1 MNNFKSLKLYQKA
14 LDLADRIYGITAKFP
29 RSEVFGLSSQMQR
42 AAVSVGSNIAEG
54 AARNSKQEF
63 YHFLGITNGSAAE
76 LHFQL
81 DLASRRNMISDSER
95 QEVQEMLTEIMKMS
109 SSLQKTLSSEMR
121 NFNRSTNSPSGGQ
134 INNSR
139 KNEPLL

>member
-1 MNNFKSLKLYQKA
+1 MNNFKSLKLYHKA
-14 LDLADRIYGITAKFP
+14 LDLADRIYGITATFP
-29 RSEVFGLSSQMQR
+29 RSEVFGLSAQMQR

-95 QEVQEMLTEIMKMS
+95 QEVQELLAEIMKMS

-121 NFNRSTNSPSGGQ
+121 NVNRSTNSPSG
-134 INNSR
+134 
-139 KNEPLL
+139 

>member
-1 MNNFKSLKLYQKA
+1 MNKFKSLKLYHRA
-14 LDLADRIYGITAKFP
+14 LDLADRIYGITATFP
-29 RSEVFGLSSQMQR
+29 RSEVFGLSAQMQR

-81 DLASRRNMISDSER
+81 DLASRRNMISDTEL
-95 QEVQEMLTEIMKMS
+95 QEVQELLSEIMKMS

-121 NFNRSTNSPSGGQ
+121 NVNRSTNSPSG
-134 INNSR
+134 
-139 KNEPLL
+139 

>member
-1 MNNFKSLKLYQKA
+1 MNNFKSLKLYHKA
-14 LDLADRIYGITAKFP
+14 LDLADRIYGITATFP
-29 RSEVFGLSSQMQR
+29 RSEVFGLSAQMQR

-81 DLASRRNMISDSER
+81 DLASRRNMISDTER
-95 QEVQEMLTEIMKMS
+95 QEVQELLAEIMKMS

-121 NFNRSTNSPSGGQ
+121 NVNRSTNSPSG
-134 INNSR
+134 
-139 KNEPLL
+139 

>member
-1 MNNFKSLKLYQKA
+1 MNNFKSLKLYHKA
-14 LDLADRIYGITAKFP
+14 LDLADRIYGITATFP

-81 DLASRRNMISDSER
+81 DLASRRKMLSDSER

-121 NFNRSTNSPSGGQ
+121 NVNRSTNSPSG
-134 INNSR
+134 
-139 KNEPLL
+139 

>member
-1 MNNFKSLKLYQKA
+1 MNNFKSLNLYHKA
-14 LDLADRIYGITAKFP
+14 LDLADKVYGITATFP
-29 RSEVFGLSSQMQR
+29 RSEIFGLTSQMQR

-81 DLASRRNMISDSER
+81 DLAFRRNMIGDKDLQEIQQLLSEI
-95 QEVQEMLTEIMKMS
+95 TKMS

-121 NFNRSTNSPSGGQ
+121 SNIRNTSSPSGAQ
-134 INNSR
+134 IDNSG
-139 KNEPLL
+139 KNEPIF

>member
-14 LDLADRIYGITAKFP
+14 LDLADRIYGITATFP

-81 DLASRRNMISDSER
+81 DLASRRSMISDSER

-134 INNSR
+134 TNNSR
-139 KNEPLL
+139 KNEPIL

>member
-1 MNNFKSLKLYQKA
+1 MNNFKSLKLYHKS
-14 LDLADRIYGITAKFP
+14 LDLADRIYGITATFP

-81 DLASRRNMISDSER
+81 DLASRRNMISDKEL
-95 QEVQEMLTEIMKMS
+95 QEVQELLTEIMKMS

-121 NFNRSTNSPSGGQ
+121 NFSRSTNTPSGGQ
-134 INNSR
+134 INNSG
-139 KNEPLL
+139 KNELPH

>member
-14 LDLADRIYGITAKFP
+14 LDLADRIYGITATFP

-81 DLASRRNMISDSER
+81 DLASRRNMISDKEL
-95 QEVQEMLTEIMKMS
+95 QEVQELLTEIMKMS

-121 NFNRSTNSPSGGQ
+121 NFSRSTNTPSG
-134 INNSR
+134 
-139 KNEPLL
+139 

>member
-1 MNNFKSLKLYQKA
+1 MNNFKSLKLYHKA
-14 LDLADRIYGITAKFP
+14 LDLADRIYGITATFP
-29 RSEVFGLSSQMQR
+29 RSEVFGLSAQMQR

-81 DLASRRNMISDSER
+81 DLASRRNMISDTER
-95 QEVQEMLTEIMKMS
+95 QEVQELLSEIMKMS

-121 NFNRSTNSPSGGQ
+121 NVNRSTNSPSG
-134 INNSR
+134 
-139 KNEPLL
+139 

>member
-14 LDLADRIYGITAKFP
+14 LDLADRIYGITATFP

-76 LHFQL
+76 LYFQL
-81 DLASRRNMISDSER
+81 DLASRRNMISDLER
-95 QEVQEMLTEIMKMS
+95 QEAQNMLNEIMKMS

-121 NFNRSTNSPSGGQ
+121 NFSRSNNSPSDGQ

>member
-1 MNNFKSLKLYQKA
+1 MNNFKSLKLYHKA
-14 LDLADRIYGITAKFP
+14 LDLAERIYGITATFP
-29 RSEVFGLSSQMQR
+29 RSEVFGISSQMQR

-81 DLASRRNMISDSER
+81 DLASRRNMISDKEL
-95 QEVQEMLTEIMKMS
+95 QEVQELLSEIMKMS

-121 NFNRSTNSPSGGQ
+121 NVNRSTNSPSG
-134 INNSR
+134 
-139 KNEPLL
+139 

>member
-1 MNNFKSLKLYQKA
+1 MNNFKSLKLYHKA
-14 LDLADRIYGITAKFP
+14 LDLADRIYGITATFS
-29 RSEVFGLSSQMQR
+29 RSEVFGLSAQMQR

-81 DLASRRNMISDSER
+81 DLASRRNMISDTEL
-95 QEVQEMLTEIMKMS
+95 QEVQELLTEIMKMS

-121 NFNRSTNSPSGGQ
+121 NVNRSTNSPSG
-134 INNSR
+134 
-139 KNEPLL
+139 

>member
-14 LDLADRIYGITAKFP
+14 LDLADRIYGITATFP

-81 DLASRRNMISDSER
+81 DLASRRKMLSDSER
-95 QEVQEMLTEIMKMS
+95 QEVQEKLTEIMKMS

-121 NFNRSTNSPSGGQ
+121 NFSRSNNSPSGGHQ
-134 INNSR
+134 
-139 KNEPLL
+139 

>member
-1 MNNFKSLKLYQKA
+1 MNNFKSLKLYHRA
-14 LDLADRIYGITAKFP
+14 LDLADRIYGITATFP
-29 RSEVFGLSSQMQR
+29 RSEVFGLSAQMQR

-81 DLASRRNMISDSER
+81 DLASRRNMISDTEL
-95 QEVQEMLTEIMKMS
+95 QEVQELLSEIMKMS

-121 NFNRSTNSPSGGQ
+121 NVNRSTNSPSG
-134 INNSR
+134 
-139 KNEPLL
+139 

>member
-1 MNNFKSLKLYQKA
+1 MNNFKSLKLYHRA
-14 LDLADRIYGITAKFP
+14 LDLADRIYGITATFP

-81 DLASRRNMISDSER
+81 DLASRRNMISDTEL
-95 QEVQEMLTEIMKMS
+95 QEVQELLSEIIKMS

-121 NFNRSTNSPSGGQ
+121 NVNRSTNSPSG
-134 INNSR
+134 
-139 KNEPLL
+139 

>member
-1 MNNFKSLKLYQKA
+1 MNNFKSLKLYHKA
-14 LDLADRIYGITAKFP
+14 LDLAERIYGITATFP
-29 RSEVFGLSSQMQR
+29 RSEVFGISSQMQR

-95 QEVQEMLTEIMKMS
+95 QEVQQLLNEIMKMS

-121 NFNRSTNSPSGGQ
+121 NVNRSTNSPSG
-134 INNSR
+134 
-139 KNEPLL
+139 

>member
-1 MNNFKSLKLYQKA
+1 
-14 LDLADRIYGITAKFP
+14 
-29 RSEVFGLSSQMQR
+29 MQR

-109 SSLQKTLSSEMR
+109 SSLQKTLSSEIR
-121 NFNRSTNSPSGGQ
+121 NFSRSTNTPSGGQ
-134 INNSR
+134 INNSG
-139 KNEPLL
+139 KNELPH

>member
-14 LDLADRIYGITAKFP
+14 LDLADRIYGITATFP

-81 DLASRRNMISDSER
+81 DLASRRKMLSDSER
-95 QEVQEMLTEIMKMS
+95 QEVQEKLTEIMKMS

-121 NFNRSTNSPSGGQ
+121 NFSRSTNSPSGG
-134 INNSR
+134 
-139 KNEPLL
+139 

>member
-1 MNNFKSLKLYQKA
+1 MNNFKSLKLYHKA
-14 LDLADRIYGITAKFP
+14 LDLADRIYGITATFP
-29 RSEVFGLSSQMQR
+29 RSEVFGLSAQMQR

-81 DLASRRNMISDSER
+81 DLASRRNMISDKEL
-95 QEVQEMLTEIMKMS
+95 QEVQELLSEIMKMS

-121 NFNRSTNSPSGGQ
+121 NVNRSTNSPSG
-134 INNSR
+134 
-139 KNEPLL
+139 

>member
-14 LDLADRIYGITAKFP
+14 LDLADRIYGITATFP

-95 QEVQEMLTEIMKMS
+95 QEVQEKLNEIMKMS

-121 NFNRSTNSPSGGQ
+121 NFSRSNNSPSGGYQ
-134 INNSR
+134 
-139 KNEPLL
+139 

>member
-1 MNNFKSLKLYQKA
+1 MNNFKSLKLYHKA
-14 LDLADRIYGITAKFP
+14 LDLAERIYGITATFP
-29 RSEVFGLSSQMQR
+29 RSEVFGLSAQMQR

-81 DLASRRNMISDSER
+81 DLASRRNMISDTEL
-95 QEVQEMLTEIMKMS
+95 QEVQELLTEIMKMS

-121 NFNRSTNSPSGGQ
+121 NFNRSTNSPSG
-134 INNSR
+134 
-139 KNEPLL
+139 

>member
-1 MNNFKSLKLYQKA
+1 MNNFKSLKLYHKA
-14 LDLADRIYGITAKFP
+14 LDLADRIYGITATFP
-29 RSEVFGLSSQMQR
+29 RSEVFGLSSQMHR

-81 DLASRRNMISDSER
+81 DLASRRNMISDKEL
-95 QEVQEMLTEIMKMS
+95 QEVQELLTEIMKMS

-121 NFNRSTNSPSGGQ
+121 NFSRSTNTTSGGQ
-134 INNSR
+134 INNSG
-139 KNEPLL
+139 KNELPH

>member
-1 MNNFKSLKLYQKA
+1 MNNFKSLKLYHKA
-14 LDLADRIYGITAKFP
+14 LDLADRIYGITATFP
-29 RSEVFGLSSQMQR
+29 RSEVFGLSAQMQR

-81 DLASRRNMISDSER
+81 DLASRRNMISDTEL
-95 QEVQEMLTEIMKMS
+95 QEVQELLTEIMKMS

-121 NFNRSTNSPSGGQ
+121 NVNRSTNSPSG
-134 INNSR
+134 
-139 KNEPLL
+139 

>member
-1 MNNFKSLKLYQKA
+1 MNNFKSLKLYHKA
-14 LDLADRIYGITAKFP
+14 LDLAERIYGITATFP

-42 AAVSVGSNIAEG
+42 AAVSVGLNIAEG

-81 DLASRRNMISDSER
+81 DLASRRNMISDTEL
-95 QEVQEMLTEIMKMS
+95 QEVQELLSEIMKMS

-121 NFNRSTNSPSGGQ
+121 NVNRSTNSPSG
-134 INNSR
+134 
-139 KNEPLL
+139 

>member
-1 MNNFKSLKLYQKA
+1 MNNFKSLKLYHKA
-14 LDLADRIYGITAKFP
+14 LDLADRIYGITATFP
-29 RSEVFGLSSQMQR
+29 RSEVFGLSAQMQR

-81 DLASRRNMISDSER
+81 DLASRRNMISDTEL
-95 QEVQEMLTEIMKMS
+95 QKVQELLTEIMKMS

-121 NFNRSTNSPSGGQ
+121 NVNRSTNSPSG
-134 INNSR
+134 
-139 KNEPLL
+139 

>member
-14 LDLADRIYGITAKFP
+14 LDLADRIYGITATFP

-81 DLASRRNMISDSER
+81 DLASRRNMISDLER
-95 QEVQEMLTEIMKMS
+95 QEAQNMLNEIMKMS
-109 SSLQKTLSSEMR
+109 SSLQKTLSSEIR
-121 NFNRSTNSPSGGQ
+121 NFSRSNNSPSDGQ
-134 INNSR
+134 INHSR
-139 KNEPLL
+139 KNEPHL

>member
-14 LDLADRIYGITAKFP
+14 LDLADRIYGITATFP

-95 QEVQEMLTEIMKMS
+95 QEVQEKLTEIMKMS
-109 SSLQKTLSSEMR
+109 SSLQKTLSSEVR
-121 NFNRSTNSPSGGQ
+121 NFSRSTNAPTGGQ
-134 INNSR
+134 IKNSG
-139 KNEPLL
+139 KNELPH

>member
-14 LDLADRIYGITAKFP
+14 LDLADRIYGITATFP

-81 DLASRRNMISDSER
+81 DLATRRNMISDSER
-95 QEVQEMLTEIMKMS
+95 QEVQELLTEIMKMS
-109 SSLQKTLSSEMR
+109 SSLQKTLSFELR
-121 NFNRSTNSPSGGQ
+121 NFSRNTNSPSGVQ
-134 INNSR
+134 INNSGN
-139 KNEPLL
+139 NEPHL

>member
-1 MNNFKSLKLYQKA
+1 MNNFKSLKLYHKA
-14 LDLADRIYGITAKFP
+14 LDLAERIYGITATFP

-54 AARNSKQEF
+54 PARNSKQEF

-81 DLASRRNMISDSER
+81 DLASRRSMISDSDR
-95 QEVQEMLTEIMKMS
+95 QEIQELLTEIMKMS

-121 NFNRSTNSPSGGQ
+121 NVNRSTNTPSGGQ
-134 INNSR
+134 INNSG
-139 KNEPLL
+139 KNELPH